1 MKRFTLL
8 LALIIATAGLFSAG
22 LSPRALAQDTTDA
35 EAQVVAFDV
44 AENGTRFVFDP
55 SFDDGSGLPLRG
67 AAFVTEGYIYPA
79 GTLTDSNGVLEDGSP
94 EFPDMVLGQWICRGW
109 VLQDLATITTG
120 AMVITTQQYA
130 LGAGDDTF
138 TFVSD
143 GEELADIGVQITRA
157 ITGGTG
163 PLSSSGGHVHQS
175 LLGFNASQGVNLH
188 FEAELTFVEAGID
201 INALLA
207 PIPMV
212 GTPVAG
218 EAATPTS

>member
-1 MKRFTLL
+1 MKRITLL
-8 LALIIATAGLFSAG
+8 LALAVITAGGFLPAA
-22 LSPRALAQDTTDA
+22 LSTAASAQDTTGA
-35 EAQVVAFDV
+35 EAQTVAFDV
-44 AENGTRFVFDP
+44 AEIGARFVFDP

-79 GTLTDSNGVLEDGSP
+79 GTLTDTNGVLEDGSP

-130 LGAGDDTF
+130 FGAGDEVF

-143 GEELADIGVQITRA
+143 GEELADAGVAITRA
-157 ITGGTG
+157 VLGGTG
-163 PLSSSGGHVHQS
+163 PLSSVGGQVHQT

-188 FEAELTFVEAGID
+188 FEAVLTFVEAGVD
-201 INALLA
+201 INALLT

-212 GTPVAG
+212 GTP
-218 EAATPTS
+218 ESEATPAG